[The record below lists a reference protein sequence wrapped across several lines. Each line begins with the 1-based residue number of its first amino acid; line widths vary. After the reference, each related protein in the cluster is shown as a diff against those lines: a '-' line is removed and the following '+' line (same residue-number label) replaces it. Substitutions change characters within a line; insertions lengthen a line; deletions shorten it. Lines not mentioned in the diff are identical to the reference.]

1 MRKIKLIW
9 DFRGLHALETAKHHE
24 IHLKDFLIAQN
35 FENTLTGFEP
45 INELHTIAFLVV
57 EEPQMILVRDLLK
70 PHRAQVFE
78 D

>member
-9 DFRGLHALETAKHHE
+9 DFRGLHSFETAKHHE